1 MIYIWINL
9 RLLLRLFIFCS
20 GKQSKHSMPWS
31 IFIQWDETLMGA
43 EADVLMSEI
52 DHEYKK

>member
-1 MIYIWINL
+1 
-9 RLLLRLFIFCS
+9 
-20 GKQSKHSMPWS
+20 MPWS